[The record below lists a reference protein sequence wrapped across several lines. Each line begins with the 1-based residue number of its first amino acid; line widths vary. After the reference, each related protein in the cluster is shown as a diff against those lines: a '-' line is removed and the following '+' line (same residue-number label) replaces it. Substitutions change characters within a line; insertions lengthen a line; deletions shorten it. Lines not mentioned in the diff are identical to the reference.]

1 MQLFISEAARLDIR
15 IGKNISLVQKMAD
28 HYINESLHPFSLNK
42 SQMEVLLLLKRR
54 DGRSQA
60 ELNEHLL
67 FNKASVTKLL
77 AGLEK
82 SGYIRRCSCCSDKR
96 KNEVHLTK
104 KAEAVFPAIHKPISS
119 WENMLTAG
127 LSEDEQETFKY
138 LIEKIRKKILDE
150 GRH

>member
-1 MQLFISEAARLDIR
+1 MDIR

-28 HYINESLHPFSLNK
+28 HYINESLHPYSLNK
-42 SQMEVLLLLKRR
+42 SQMEVLLLLKWK

-82 SGYIRRCSCCSDKR
+82 TGYIRRCCCSSDKR

-104 KAEAVFPAIHKPISS
+104 KAEEIFPVIRKIISS
-119 WENMLTAG
+119 WEDMLTDG
-127 LSEDEQETFKY
+127 LTEDEQETFKY

-150 GRH
+150 SKVTK